1 MRLSPLV
8 PAALILFMSGP
19 AAAQPPSPQASVS
32 LAVAQSGGGGWLEY
46 TSREDFFIV
55 NFPGEPT
62 VRDITYPTEY
72 GITVPARVY
81 SVGDRSN
88 RYSVTVVDYS
98 TAERIHTERSRTCQG
113 YPDTCTNRWAY
124 ELRGALDYAVST
136 FMQRNAN
143 VTYYAYADTDR
154 VEGRRVQLTNADRS
168 RTFVAIY
175 MHDNR
180 LYILDGTAPA
190 STPAPTLFQQSLG
203 FFDKDG
209 VRVRYQTIYRN
220 GYPPPPREETRGRRN
235 GC

>member
-19 AAAQPPSPQASVS
+19 AAAQ
-32 LAVAQSGGGGWLEY
+32 GWTEY
-46 TSREDFFIV
+46 TSRDDFFIV

-62 VRDITYPTEY
+62 VGNITYPTEF
-72 GITVPARVY
+72 GVTVPARVY
-81 SVGDRSN
+81 NVEDRSS

-98 TAERIHTERSRTCQG
+98 PGERIHAERSRDCRG
-113 YPDTCTNRWAY
+113 YPDTCQNRWPY
-124 ELRGALDYAVST
+124 DLRGALDHAVST
-136 FMQRNAN
+136 FIQRDAR
-143 VTYYAYADTDR
+143 VTYYANADTDR
-154 VEGRRVQLTNADRS
+154 VEGRRVQLTNADHS

-175 MHDNR
+175 MHENR
-180 LYILDGTAPA
+180 LYILDGTVPA
-190 STPAPTLFQQSLG
+190 STPPPALFQQSLG
-203 FFDKDG
+203 FFDRDG

>member
-8 PAALILFMSGP
+8 PAALILFMSGS
-19 AAAQPPSPQASVS
+19 AAAQ
-32 LAVAQSGGGGWLEY
+32 GWIEY

-72 GITVPARVY
+72 GITVPGRVH
-81 SVGDRSN
+81 SVEDRLG

-98 TAERIHTERSRTCQG
+98 IAERIHTERSRNCQG
-113 YPDTCTNRWAY
+113 YPDTCTNRWSND
-124 ELRGALDYAVST
+124 LRGALDHAVST
-136 FMQRNAN
+136 FIQRDAK

-180 LYILDGTAPA
+180 LYILDGTVPA
-190 STPAPTLFQQSLG
+190 STPPPALFQQSLG
-203 FFDKDG
+203 LFDKDG
-209 VRVRYQTIYRN
+209 IRVRYRTIYRN
-220 GYPPPPREETRGRRN
+220 GYPPPPREETQGRRA